1 MCVSAAVFEEVLL
14 ISVHASRCQHGTS
27 QAPAVPPLELDLPIP
42 LLDMDLRA
50 TPDELW
56 EALWGSD
63 AAGLM
68 RLHAQLGD
76 HSLSVAPWVWKGD
89 SSWREGRGDGGG
101 DIIFLLQMCSLNV

>member
-1 MCVSAAVFEEVLL
+1 MLN
-14 ISVHASRCQHGTS
+14 SVHASRCQHGTS

-76 HSLSVAPWVWKGD
+76 HSLSVAPWVWKGEE
-89 SSWREGRGDGGG
+89 RKGEEKRGEGQD
-101 DIIFLLQMCSLNV
+101 DVIFLLQMYSLNV